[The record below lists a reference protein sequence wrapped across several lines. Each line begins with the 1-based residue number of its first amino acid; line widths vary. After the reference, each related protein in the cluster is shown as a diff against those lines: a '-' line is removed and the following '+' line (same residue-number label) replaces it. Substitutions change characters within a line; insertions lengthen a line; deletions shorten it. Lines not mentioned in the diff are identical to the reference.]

1 MASSAQLDLANI
13 PNLPG
18 YSLKRKKAANGRANA
33 LSTINGVRMIS
44 EEGVTFEK
52 PKMCVINK
60 VADTRRLGSC
70 GHTTAS
76 ESYQPVME
84 QTVTQMPAWDALDRH
99 VLRFYG
105 FFKESV
111 VETNLENYRV
121 RHCAILYY
129 LEDDTCQIVEKRQ
142 ENSGIPQGTLIRRHR
157 FPGVDG
163 GYLVWQDLA
172 VGIQLNIYGR
182 SIQVV
187 DCDKWTRSYYADQ
200 GMDQEPGEP
209 LEEDGFMSTFM
220 NTKKVEALRERTY
233 EGMYREAQ
241 LGGGNINADMQQ
253 FMEWDRK
260 VCRYYAIMD
269 DITTP
274 QFERRPFIICLY
286 LANDT
291 LEVREQ
297 YPLNAGR
304 DQWPLFFKRGRIK
317 RGLSE
322 LNGPM
327 DDAIRKEECLNCEDF
342 RVGETTLVRGYNFYI
357 YDADPF
363 TRQYYR
369 SELGIEM
376 ADPTD
381 VRMPERAVPRPPTPP
396 YTGYGTWEDSLGSV
410 RMLCPKPPKK
420 DFNKLFENSGL
431 VLRFTAKFSEGKPED
446 ADRMFIVAF
455 YLEDDCMQIH
465 EPPSRN
471 SGIMTGRFLEKGI
484 HTNQITGDLFKA
496 ADLYPGARI
505 CVYNRLFDI
514 VDPDEYTRMYYQS
527 EQKKR
532 VFNLSAVLEKMRD
545 TMKQKF
551 PLVRDIF
558 RKYDSDHDG
567 VLTMV
572 EFKEAI
578 LKMGFLVSDDEAL
591 VIMAHFDARKDGQIS
606 YNEFCDALLDE
617 DSNPKVMHTKPR
629 LNEQHD
635 PEYAERAKSR
645 LLERQETEKVRAAA
659 RALGNCIYMRQYNF
673 IRACKELAH
682 MTHEEEVSA
691 DQLQTALR
699 QMGKVFDVEDV
710 KRAVAYVMPGAD
722 LTRINYVQF
731 FQALTTSF
739 HDLSANR

>member
-44 EEGVTFEK
+44 EEGVSFEK

-60 VADTRRLGSC
+60 VADTKRLGSC

-420 DFNKLFENSGL
+420 DFNKLFENSG
-431 VLRFTAKFSEGKPED
+431 
-446 ADRMFIVAF
+446 
-455 YLEDDCMQIH
+455 
-465 EPPSRN
+465 
-471 SGIMTGRFLEKGI
+471 GIT
-484 HTNQITGDLFKA
+484 
-496 ADLYPGARI
+496 
-505 CVYNRLFDI
+505 
-514 VDPDEYTRMYYQS
+514 
-527 EQKKR
+527 
-532 VFNLSAVLEKMRD
+532 
-545 TMKQKF
+545 
-551 PLVRDIF
+551 
-558 RKYDSDHDG
+558 
-567 VLTMV
+567 
-572 EFKEAI
+572 
-578 LKMGFLVSDDEAL
+578 
-591 VIMAHFDARKDGQIS
+591 RKD
-606 YNEFCDALLDE
+606 L
-617 DSNPKVMHTKPR
+617 
-629 LNEQHD
+629 
-635 PEYAERAKSR
+635 
-645 LLERQETEKVRAAA
+645 
-659 RALGNCIYMRQYNF
+659 
-673 IRACKELAH
+673 
-682 MTHEEEVSA
+682 
-691 DQLQTALR
+691 
-699 QMGKVFDVEDV
+699 
-710 KRAVAYVMPGAD
+710 KR
-722 LTRINYVQF
+722 
-731 FQALTTSF
+731 
-739 HDLSANR
+739 

>member
-1 MASSAQLDLANI
+1 
-13 PNLPG
+13 
-18 YSLKRKKAANGRANA
+18 
-33 LSTINGVRMIS
+33 
-44 EEGVTFEK
+44 
-52 PKMCVINK
+52 
-60 VADTRRLGSC
+60 
-70 GHTTAS
+70 
-76 ESYQPVME
+76 
-84 QTVTQMPAWDALDRH
+84 
-99 VLRFYG
+99 
-105 FFKESV
+105 
-111 VETNLENYRV
+111 
-121 RHCAILYY
+121 
-129 LEDDTCQIVEKRQ
+129 
-142 ENSGIPQGTLIRRHR
+142 
-157 FPGVDG
+157 
-163 GYLVWQDLA
+163 
-172 VGIQLNIYGR
+172 
-182 SIQVV
+182 
-187 DCDKWTRSYYADQ
+187 
-200 GMDQEPGEP
+200 
-209 LEEDGFMSTFM
+209 
-220 NTKKVEALRERTY
+220 
-233 EGMYREAQ
+233 
-241 LGGGNINADMQQ
+241 
-253 FMEWDRK
+253 
-260 VCRYYAIMD
+260 
-269 DITTP
+269 
-274 QFERRPFIICLY
+274 
-286 LANDT
+286 
-291 LEVREQ
+291 
-297 YPLNAGR
+297 
-304 DQWPLFFKRGRIK
+304 
-317 RGLSE
+317 
-322 LNGPM
+322 
-327 DDAIRKEECLNCEDF
+327 
-342 RVGETTLVRGYNFYI
+342 
-357 YDADPF
+357 
-363 TRQYYR
+363 
-369 SELGIEM
+369 
-376 ADPTD
+376 
-381 VRMPERAVPRPPTPP
+381 
-396 YTGYGTWEDSLGSV
+396 
-410 RMLCPKPPKK
+410 
-420 DFNKLFENSGL
+420 
-431 VLRFTAKFSEGKPED
+431 
-446 ADRMFIVAF
+446 
-455 YLEDDCMQIH
+455 
-465 EPPSRN
+465 
-471 SGIMTGRFLEKGI
+471 MTGRFLEKGI

-722 LTRINYVQF
+722 LTRINYVEF
-731 FQALTTSF
+731 FKALTTSF